1 MSKISIKDEF
11 GTTDTYKLFRTVY
24 EIIHPTIS
32 KKNISNYKIIV
43 KEDLIPLRIF
53 YPKKISKI
61 EKIVIYIHGSL
72 EISNN
77 LKNYT
82 EVCQKIVENTEA
94 LLIALDYES
103 KEYQE
108 LTKSCIN
115 TINFLIKELNK
126 INISSNNITV
136 MGDSLGASLLASAV
150 SNAENYIKKQILLYP
165 ALNLTWKNID
175 KYPSLT
181 QSKEIDIETLKKL
194 DNYQKK
200 YINEKEYTSP
210 LDIENYDKWPTT
222 LVITGDLDP
231 LRDEGKLLGKK
242 LKNVNKK
249 SKEVNIK
256 FATHGF
262 LNGKDEESIEEC
274 MKEINKF
281 ILKDTNR
288 SD

>member
-11 GTTDTYKLFRTVY
+11 GTTDTYKLFRAVY

-82 EVCQKIVENTEA
+82 EVCQKIVENTDA

-175 KYPSLT
+175 KYPSLI

-210 LDIENYDKWPTT
+210 LDIKNYDKWPTT

-242 LKNVNKK
+242 LKNANKK

>member
-1 MSKISIKDEF
+1 MSKTSIKDEF

-24 EIIHPTIS
+24 EIIRPTIS

-43 KEDLIPLRIF
+43 KEDLLPLRIF

-61 EKIVIYIHGSL
+61 EKIVIYVHGSL

-82 EVCQKIVENTEA
+82 EVCEKIVETTDA
-94 LLIALDYES
+94 LLIALDYEL
-103 KEYQE
+103 KEYKN

-126 INISSNNITV
+126 INISSNSITV
-136 MGDSLGASLLASAV
+136 IGDSLGASLLASAV
-150 SNAENYIKKQILLYP
+150 SKVENYIKKQILLYP

-175 KYPSLT
+175 QYPSLT
-181 QSKEIDIETLKKL
+181 QSKELDIETLKKL

-210 LDIENYDKWPTT
+210 LDIGSYDKWPAT